1 MKLLL
6 RFLSFEI
13 FVKKSQKSKFVLKK
27 YDDDKLFNNI
37 DEIEEYLKLKSTL
50 KQKSIN
56 AYFNK

>member
-1 MKLLL
+1 MRIMIWQNLLEKEWRNL
-6 RFLSFEI
+6 
-13 FVKKSQKSKFVLKK
+13 
-27 YDDDKLFNNI
+27 DKLFNNI